1 MRYSIV
7 RYVQGQILKIEGALL
22 ILPALTGLLY
32 REDAAKAYFLMAAV
46 CLVLG
51 VLLTLHKP
59 AKIVLYARE
68 GMVSVGLAWL
78 VLSVFGAVPF
88 VLCGDI
94 PSYPDALFEIISG
107 FTTTGASILANVE
120 AISHASLLWRSL
132 SHWVGGMGVI
142 VFMLAIIPMASG
154 YNMQLMKAE
163 SPGPSVG
170 KLVPRVKESAKILYL
185 IYLGMTAI
193 QLVLLLAARM
203 PWFDAVCMTF
213 GTAGTGGFGIL
224 VDSCGSYT
232 ALQRNIITVFMLA
245 FGVNFNAYFYLLGR
259 DFKQI
264 LKMEEVRWY
273 LIIVA
278 VSTALITI
286 NISGM
291 FSSWTESLHHAAF
304 QVASII
310 TTTGYSSVDFDL
322 WPMFSKMILVGL
334 MFCGAC
340 AGSTGG
346 GIKVS
351 RILILAKAVRVEIQ
365 HYIHPRAVTGMKVD
379 GKALD
384 KSILRAVLVYL
395 AAYVFLFGA
404 SVLILA
410 LDPAQSFTTDFT
422 AVAATINNIGPGLDA
437 VGPALSF
444 GGLSVLSK
452 FVLMFDMLAGRL
464 ELFPMLVLFL
474 PSIWKRNS

>member
-7 RYVQGQILKIEGALL
+7 RYVQGQILKIEGVLL
-22 ILPALTGLLY
+22 LVPALTDLIY
-32 REDAAKAYFLMAAV
+32 REGALTAYLATACLCMAA
-46 CLVLG
+46 G

-59 AKIVLYARE
+59 EKIILYARE
-68 GMVSVGLAWL
+68 GMVSVALAWII
-78 VLSVFGAVPF
+78 LSLFGALPF

-94 PSYPDALFEIISG
+94 PFYPDALFEIISG
-107 FTTTGASILANVE
+107 FTTTGASILTEVE
-120 AISHASLLWRSL
+120 AATHATLMWRSL
-132 SHWVGGMGVI
+132 SHWIGGMGVI
-142 VFMLAIIPMASG
+142 VFMLAILPNASG

-170 KLVPRVKESAKILYL
+170 KLVPKVRESAGILYR
-185 IYLGMTAI
+185 IYIGMTAV
-193 QLVLLLAARM
+193 QLVLLLLARM

-224 VDSCGSYT
+224 ADSCGTYT

-259 DFKQI
+259 DLKQV
-264 LKMEEVRWY
+264 LRMEEVRWY

-278 VSTALITI
+278 ASTLLITV
-286 NISGM
+286 NISG
-291 FSSWTESLHHAAF
+291 FFPSWQESLHHAAF

-322 WPMFSKMILVGL
+322 WPMFSKVILVGL

-351 RILILAKAVRVEIQ
+351 RILILAKAVKAEVR
-365 HYIHPRAVTGMKVD
+365 HYLHPRAVTNMKMD
-379 GKALD
+379 GKTVD
-384 KSILRAVLVYL
+384 KSILRGVLVYL

-404 SVLILA
+404 SVLLLA
-410 LDPAQSFTTDFT
+410 LDPSKSFTTDFT
-422 AVAATINNIGPGLDA
+422 AVAATFNNIGPGLEA

-444 GGLSVLSK
+444 AGLTTLSK

-464 ELFPMLVLFL
+464 ELFPMLVIFL
-474 PSIWKRNS
+474 PSIWKKS

>member
-7 RYVQGQILKIEGALL
+7 RYVQGQILKIEGVLL
-22 ILPALTGLLY
+22 LLPALTDLIY
-32 REDAAKAYFLMAAV
+32 REGALTAYLATACLCMAV
-46 CLVLG
+46 G
-51 VLLTLHKP
+51 ILLTLHKP
-59 AKIVLYARE
+59 EKIVLYARE
-68 GMVSVGLAWL
+68 GMVSVALAWII
-78 VLSVFGAVPF
+78 LSLFGALPF

-94 PSYPDALFEIISG
+94 PFYPDALFEIISG
-107 FTTTGASILANVE
+107 FTTTGASILTDVE
-120 AISHASLLWRSL
+120 AATHATLMWRSL
-132 SHWVGGMGVI
+132 SHWIGGRGVI
-142 VFMLAIIPMASG
+142 VFMLAILPNASG

-170 KLVPRVKESAKILYL
+170 KLVPKVRESAGILYR
-185 IYLGMTAI
+185 IYIGMTVV
-193 QLVLLLAARM
+193 QLVLLLLARM

-224 VDSCGSYT
+224 ADSCGSYT
-232 ALQRNIITVFMLA
+232 AVQRNIITVFMLA

-259 DFKQI
+259 DLKQV
-264 LKMEEVRWY
+264 LRMEEVRWY

-278 VSTALITI
+278 VSTLLITV
-286 NISGM
+286 NISG
-291 FSSWTESLHHAAF
+291 FFPSWQESLHHAAF

-322 WPMFSKMILVGL
+322 WPMFSKVILVGL

-351 RILILAKAVRVEIQ
+351 RILILAKAVKAEVR
-365 HYIHPRAVTGMKVD
+365 HYLHPRAVTNMKMD
-379 GKALD
+379 GKTVD
-384 KSILRAVLVYL
+384 KPILRGVLVYL

-404 SVLILA
+404 SVLLLA
-410 LDPAQSFTTDFT
+410 LDPSKSFTTDFT
-422 AVAATINNIGPGLDA
+422 AVAATFNNIGPGLEA

-444 GGLSVLSK
+444 AGLTTLSK

-464 ELFPMLVLFL
+464 ELFPMLVIFL
-474 PSIWKRNS
+474 PSIWKKS

>member
-22 ILPALTGLLY
+22 LIPTLTDLIY
-32 REDAAKAYFLMAAV
+32 REGAGGAYLLVALLCAAI
-46 CLVLG
+46 G
-51 VLLTLHKP
+51 VVLTLKKP
-59 AKIVLYARE
+59 RQIVLYARE
-68 GMVSVGLAWL
+68 GMVSVALAWII
-78 VLSVFGAVPF
+78 LSVFGALPF

-107 FTTTGASILANVE
+107 FTTTGASIMTDVE
-120 AISHASLLWRSL
+120 SATHATLMWRSL
-132 SHWVGGMGVI
+132 SHWIGGMGVI
-142 VFMLAIIPMASG
+142 VFMLAILPSASG

-170 KLVPRVKESAKILYL
+170 KLVPKVKESAGILYL
-185 IYLGMTAI
+185 IYIGMTAV
-193 QLVLLLAARM
+193 QLVLLLLARM

-224 VDSCGSYT
+224 ADSCGSYT

-245 FGVNFNAYFYLLGR
+245 FGVNFNAYFFILGK
-259 DFKQI
+259 DLKQVF
-264 LKMEEVRWY
+264 KMEEVRWY
-273 LIIVA
+273 FIIVA
-278 VSTALITI
+278 VSILLITV

-291 FSSWTESLHHAAF
+291 FGSWQESLHHAAF

-310 TTTGYSSVDFDL
+310 TTTGYSSVNFDL
-322 WPMFSKMILVGL
+322 WPMFSKTILIGL

-351 RILILAKAVRVEIQ
+351 RILILAKGVRTEVR
-365 HYIHPRAVTGMKVD
+365 HYIHPRAVSTMKMD
-379 GKALD
+379 GKAVD
-384 KSILRAVLVYL
+384 KAILRGVPIYL
-395 AAYVFLFGA
+395 AVYVFLFGV
-404 SVLILA
+404 SVLILS
-410 LDPAQSFTTDFT
+410 LDPAQSFLTDFT
-422 AVAATINNIGPGLDA
+422 AVAATFNNIGPGLDA
-437 VGPALSF
+437 VGPAASF
-444 GGLSVLSK
+444 AGLTVLSK

-464 ELFPMLVLFL
+464 ELFPMLVIFL
-474 PSIWKRNS
+474 PSVWKRNF

>member
-22 ILPALTGLLY
+22 LLPALTGLLY
-32 REDAAKAYFLMAAV
+32 REDAARAYFVMAAV

-51 VLLTLHKP
+51 ILLTLQKP
-59 AKIVLYARE
+59 AKLILYARE

-78 VLSVFGAVPF
+78 VLSLFGAVPF

-94 PSYPDALFEIISG
+94 PYYPDALFEIISG
-107 FTTTGASILANVE
+107 FTTTGASILADVE
-120 AISHASLLWRSL
+120 AISHASLMWRSL

-142 VFMLAIIPMASG
+142 VFMLAIIPLASG

-170 KLVPRVKESAKILYL
+170 KLVPHVRESAKILYL
-185 IYLGMTAI
+185 IYLAMTAI
-193 QLVLLLAARM
+193 QLVLLLLARM

-245 FGVNFNAYFYLLGR
+245 FGVNFNAYFYLLGKDR
-259 DFKQI
+259 KQI

-273 LIIVA
+273 FIIVA
-278 VSTALITI
+278 VSTILITI
-286 NISGM
+286 NISGR

-322 WPMFSKMILVGL
+322 WPMFSKVILVGL

-351 RILILAKAVRVEIQ
+351 RILILAKAVRVEIK
-365 HYIHPRAVTGMKVD
+365 HYIHPRAVTTMKMD
-379 GKALD
+379 GKAVD

-395 AAYVFLFGA
+395 AAYVFLFGL

-410 LDPAQSFTTDFT
+410 LDPTQSFTTDFT

-444 GGLSVLSK
+444 GGLTVLSK

-464 ELFPMLVLFL
+464 ELFPMLVLFI
-474 PSIWKRNS
+474 PSIWMKNS

>member
-7 RYVQGQILKIEGALL
+7 RYVQGQILKIEGVLL
-22 ILPALTGLLY
+22 LLPALTDLIY
-32 REDAAKAYFLMAAV
+32 REGAGKAYLLMALV
-46 CLVLG
+46 CFAAG
-51 VLLTLHKP
+51 VLLTLKKP
-59 AKIVLYARE
+59 DKIVLYARE
-68 GMVSVGLAWL
+68 GMVSVALSWIL
-78 VLSVFGAVPF
+78 LSVFGAMPF

-107 FTTTGASILANVE
+107 FTTTGASILTDVE
-120 AISHASLLWRSL
+120 AASHATLLWRSL
-132 SHWVGGMGVI
+132 SHWIGGMGVI
-142 VFMLAIIPMASG
+142 VFMLAIMPAASG
-154 YNMQLMKAE
+154 YSMQLMKAE

-170 KLVPRVKESAKILYL
+170 KLVPKVKKSAGILYL
-185 IYLGMTAI
+185 IYIGMTAV
-193 QLVLLLAARM
+193 QLILLLLARM

-224 VDSCGSYT
+224 ADSCGSYT
-232 ALQRNIITVFMLA
+232 ALQRNIITFFMLA
-245 FGVNFNAYFYLLGR
+245 FGVNFNAYFYILGKDLR
-259 DFKQI
+259 QAF
-264 LKMEEVRWY
+264 KMEEVRWY
-273 LIIVA
+273 LLIVA
-278 VSTALITI
+278 ASTILITV

-291 FSSWTESLHHAAF
+291 FPSWQESLHHAAF

-351 RILILAKAVRVEIQ
+351 RILILAKAVRAEIR
-365 HYIHPRAVTGMKVD
+365 HYIHPRAVTNMKMD
-379 GKALD
+379 GKAVD
-384 KSILRAVLVYL
+384 KTILRGVLVYL
-395 AAYVFLFGA
+395 AVYLFLFGL
-404 SVLILA
+404 SVLILS
-410 LDPAQSFTTDFT
+410 LDPTQSFTTDFT
-422 AVAATINNIGPGLDA
+422 AVAATFNNIGPGLDA

-444 GGLSVLSK
+444 AGLTVLSK

-464 ELFPMLVLFL
+464 ELFPMLVIFL
-474 PSIWKRNS
+474 PSVWKKNS

>member
-7 RYVQGQILKIEGALL
+7 RYVQGQILKIEGVLL
-22 ILPALTGLLY
+22 LVPALTDLIY
-32 REDAAKAYFLMAAV
+32 REGALTAYLATACLCMAA
-46 CLVLG
+46 G

-59 AKIVLYARE
+59 EKIILYARE
-68 GMVSVGLAWL
+68 GMVSVALAWII
-78 VLSVFGAVPF
+78 LSLFGALPF

-94 PSYPDALFEIISG
+94 PFYPDALFEIISG
-107 FTTTGASILANVE
+107 FTTTGASILTEVE
-120 AISHASLLWRSL
+120 AATHATLMWRSL
-132 SHWVGGMGVI
+132 SHWIGGMGVI
-142 VFMLAIIPMASG
+142 VFMLAILPNASG

-170 KLVPRVKESAKILYL
+170 KLVPKVRESAGILYR
-185 IYLGMTAI
+185 IYIGMTAV
-193 QLVLLLAARM
+193 QLVLLLLARM

-224 VDSCGSYT
+224 ADSCGSYT

-259 DFKQI
+259 DLKQV
-264 LKMEEVRWY
+264 LRMEEVRWY

-278 VSTALITI
+278 ASTLLITV
-286 NISGM
+286 NISG
-291 FSSWTESLHHAAF
+291 FFPSWQESLHHAAF

-322 WPMFSKMILVGL
+322 WPMFSKVILVGL

-351 RILILAKAVRVEIQ
+351 RILILAKAVKAEVR
-365 HYIHPRAVTGMKVD
+365 HYLHPRAVTNMKMD
-379 GKALD
+379 GKTVD
-384 KSILRAVLVYL
+384 KSILRGVLVYL
-395 AAYVFLFGA
+395 AAYIFLFGA
-404 SVLILA
+404 SVLLLA
-410 LDPAQSFTTDFT
+410 LDPSKSFTTDFT
-422 AVAATINNIGPGLDA
+422 AVAATFNNIGPGLEA

-444 GGLSVLSK
+444 AGLTTLSK

-464 ELFPMLVLFL
+464 ELFPMLVIFL
-474 PSIWKRNS
+474 PSIWKKS